1 MNKYTAKRC
10 LMVDGKIYNQG
21 DIVFTD
27 NPIDGLELLQRE
39 NQLSEQLTAHKI
51 LRDYNVS
58 NCITKDNPEISVII
72 TFHNQEKFIS
82 DCLGC
87 FYRQT
92 IKVPYEIIVIDDDSQ
107 DNTKEIIEK
116 KYREVSYYK
125 VNFHNSGKSRNFGF
139 QQTKGKY
146 ICYFDGDDFPYPKYL
161 EKLYQRLKDNPE
173 YNLSYSRFD
182 YEEAGLEKC
191 LIPSCNHF
199 EWSESWIKYAC
210 VVNTPTMIKREIA
223 EKAKWETKLFSYEDY
238 AFNLAL
244 MKAGAKGI
252 PVREKLWYYRLH
264 QESKWG
270 SGLAFKN
277 RPKDREYIR
286 NKYKLKDVE
295 VETTFVSLIATNNV
309 LDEYFDSVSKIK
321 MPRDKIHY
329 FAFIDSDDEKLI
341 SIVKSKVE
349 PMGFLSVRIFFT
361 NEKNLFDSTDFTARA
376 MRVARNEKTIIRD
389 IGKYNATT
397 EFCFITE
404 DDTIIP
410 SDAYEK
416 MIKRMRKN
424 KNLVYLTGVET
435 SRGSDAHI
443 GLSILTEVNGEI
455 VHRICPPYQKTGI
468 MKVNSG
474 GWYCWFGRPEKIAK
488 IPFRCIEDGRYLGP
502 DALMVFDLNKAGY
515 DTEADWS
522 IQCKHYDP
530 YGKKWLEAS
539 DCNGWEM
546 KYSRIGDKKYKAE
559 MIRLLK
565 INTKI
570 CQKKSKKKQL
580 V

>member
-1 MNKYTAKRC
+1 MNKYIAKKC
-10 LMVDGKIYNQG
+10 LIVDNKIYNQG

-27 NPIDGLELLQRE
+27 NPIDGLELIQE
-39 NQLSEQLTAHKI
+39 EKKLSEEPTANYI
-51 LRDYNVS
+51 LRTESVS
-58 NCITKDNPEISVII
+58 RYITRENPEISVII

-87 FYRQT
+87 FFRQT

-107 DNTKEIIEK
+107 DNTKEVIEK
-116 KYREVSYYK
+116 RYSEVRYFK
-125 VNFHNSGKSRNFGF
+125 VNFHNAGKGRNFGF
-139 QQTKGKY
+139 KQAKGNY
-146 ICYFDGDDFPYPKYL
+146 ICYFDGDDFPYPDYL
-161 EKLYQRLKDNPE
+161 KKLYNKLKDNPE
-173 YNLSYSRFD
+173 YNLSYARFQ

-210 VVNTPTMIKREIA
+210 VVNTPTMIKREVA
-223 EKAKWETKLFSYEDY
+223 KKAKWEENLTSYEDY
-238 AFNLAL
+238 AFNLEL
-244 MKAGAKGI
+244 LNAGAKGI

-264 QESKWG
+264 NQSKWG

-286 NKYKLKDVE
+286 KKWKLKDVE
-295 VETTFVSLIATNNV
+295 AETTFVSLIATDNV

-321 MPRDKIHY
+321 MPKNKIHY
-329 FAFIDSDDEKLI
+329 FAFIDSNNEKLI
-341 SIVKSKVE
+341 DIVKKKVE

-361 NEKNLFDSTDFTARA
+361 NEENLFDSRNFTKRA
-376 MRVARNEKTIIRD
+376 MRIARNEKTIIRD
-389 IGKYNATT
+389 MGKYNAMT
-397 EFCFITE
+397 EFSFITE

-410 SDAYEK
+410 SSAYEK
-416 MIKRMRKN
+416 MIKRMKAN

-443 GLSILTEVNGEI
+443 GLAILTEERGEI
-455 VHRICPPYQKTGI
+455 VHRICPAYQKTGI

-474 GWYCWFGRPEKIAK
+474 GWYCWFGRPAKIAK
-488 IPFRCIEDGRYLGP
+488 VPFRCIEDGRYLGP

-530 YGKKWLEAS
+530 YDKKWIEAK
-539 DCNGWEM
+539 DCRGWEI
-546 KYSRIGDKKYKAE
+546 KYHKIDRNKYKAE
-559 MIRLLK
+559 MIQLLK
-565 INTKI
+565 IKTNL
-570 CQKKSKKKQL
+570 CQRKTKKKQ
-580 V
+580 